1 MNRTIVK
8 LGGIAVLAFLAAGLF
23 WWLKQKNEGSAPEN
37 FETSYKVSDSPAPGK
52 GPDGMVWIPGGQFL
66 MGSNDQ
72 MAWEEEGPA
81 HHVKV
86 KGFWMDAHEV
96 TNAQFTQFINATGYV
111 TDAEKAPVLEEIMA
125 QLPPG
130 TPPPDPK
137 DLVAGS
143 MVFSPPT
150 TGVPLNDI
158 SNWWKWVHGADWK
171 HPDGPGSD
179 LIGKEEQPVVHI
191 SWNDAMAYCK
201 WAGKRLP
208 TEAEWEFAARGGLEG
223 KNFVWGDEAP
233 TDEKTFANTWQ
244 GKFPAENLKR
254 DGFEGLAPVGQYAP
268 NGYGLYDM
276 AGNVWEWCQDWY
288 DKYLYQSCGPG
299 EVRDNPGGPTIS
311 RDPGQ
316 PNMPLRVQKGGSFL
330 CHDSYCQRYRPSARQ
345 ASSPESG
352 MSHVGFRCVSDSK

>member
-1 MNRTIVK
+1 MKSTIVK
-8 LGGIAVLAFLAAGLF
+8 LAGIALLAFFSAFAVWFFILREKDLEPESFENSYTVAESQPPG
-23 WWLKQKNEGSAPEN
+23 EAPE
-37 FETSYKVSDSPAPGK
+37 
-52 GPDGMVWIPGGQFL
+52 GMVWVPGGQFL

-81 HHVKV
+81 HNVKV
-86 KGFWMDAHEV
+86 KGFWMDVHEV
-96 TNAQFTQFINATGYV
+96 TNKQFTDFINATGYV

-125 QLPPG
+125 QLPAG

-150 TGVPLNDI
+150 SGVPLNDI
-158 SNWWKWVHGADWK
+158 SAWWKWMHGANWK
-171 HPDGPGSD
+171 HPEGPGSD
-179 LIGKEEQPVVHI
+179 LVGREQHPVIHI
-191 SWNDAMAYCK
+191 SWNDALAYCK

-223 KNFVWGDEAP
+223 RNFVWGDEAP
-233 TDEKTFANTWQ
+233 TDEKTYANTWQ
-244 GKFPAENLKR
+244 GKFPADNLKR
-254 DGFEGLAPVGQYAP
+254 DGYAGTAPVGQYAP

-288 DKYLYQSCGPG
+288 DKNLYQSCGPG
-299 EVRDNPGGPTIS
+299 EVRDNPQGPSVS
-311 RDPGQ
+311 RDPSQ

-352 MSHVGFRCVSDSK
+352 MSHVGFRCIR